1 MNIEWY
7 PGHIAKAR
15 REIKEHIKEVD
26 LVIEIVDARC
36 IMSSINFLNEEIKN
50 KKRLI
55 VVNKID
61 LADENELKKI
71 NREKIKTFIKD
82 FDGEIIFLDSRNN
95 NIKKDVDK
103 KIDKLTK
110 EIVEKNEK
118 KGIKNTVLKS
128 MVVGMPNVGKSTFIN
143 SYVRKK
149 VNKVEN
155 TPGVT
160 KKLQWAKISDK
171 MLLLDTPGV
180 TVKKFEN
187 NDVGLNLALVGSIND
202 DILEKQDLA
211 YEFLQKV
218 YKKYYK
224 LFIKRYKL
232 ENANEDTASLDVMN
246 EIADK
251 NACYKKGGGINYDKV
266 ANIIINDFR
275 KGVIGRI
282 SLEYDL

>member
-128 MVVGMPNVGKSTFIN
+128 MVVGMPNAGKSTFIN